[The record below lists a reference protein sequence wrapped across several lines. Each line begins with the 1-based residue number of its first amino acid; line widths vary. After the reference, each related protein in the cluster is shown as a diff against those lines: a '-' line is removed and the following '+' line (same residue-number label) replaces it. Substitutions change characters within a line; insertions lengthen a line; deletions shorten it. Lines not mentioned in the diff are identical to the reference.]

1 MPRPKLQMRGT
12 ESIFS
17 LSMPSE
23 SKPGMELK
31 MPPKPNRV
39 PESMTAKVYAAVRRE
54 ILSCQIIPGEELS
67 EGELATR
74 FKMSKTPVREALA
87 KLRAEGLVKIF
98 PRRGYQVAPV
108 TFQDMNEL
116 FEIRSMLEGRAAE
129 LASQRITREDIGQL
143 STLADII
150 YDRAEHLSIRRFV
163 QTNRDFHEGIAVAS
177 GNRRLHGMILQ
188 VLDELQRFFHLGAQ
202 LRDVGNETNDYHRQI
217 IAGLTRRD
225 ASQARSSIMEDIA
238 STQRGLLVALT
249 KQTSSVMEITPRMLS
264 GKSSR
269 KTG

>member
-1 MPRPKLQMRGT
+1 
-12 ESIFS
+12 
-17 LSMPSE
+17 
-23 SKPGMELK
+23 MELK
-31 MPPKPNRV
+31 MPPKPKRV

-129 LASQRITREDIGQL
+129 LASQRITQEDIGQL

-163 QTNRDFHEGIAVAS
+163 QTNRDFHEGIAAAS

-202 LRDVGNETNDYHRQI
+202 LRDVGHETNDYHRQI
-217 IAGLTRRD
+217 IAGLARRD
-225 ASQARSSIMEDIA
+225 AAQVRSSIMEDIA

-249 KQTSSVMEITPRMLS
+249 KQTSSVMEITPRLVS
-264 GKSSR
+264 GKGSR
-269 KTG
+269 KMG